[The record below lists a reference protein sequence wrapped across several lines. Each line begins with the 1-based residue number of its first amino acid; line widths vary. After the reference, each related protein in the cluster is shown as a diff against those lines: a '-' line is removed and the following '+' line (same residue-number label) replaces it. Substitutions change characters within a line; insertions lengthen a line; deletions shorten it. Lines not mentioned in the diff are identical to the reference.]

1 METALILVVLSVLLA
16 LPVWRAQGGVGPWL
30 GAAAR
35 VFFQYALPLLFFF
48 VSAMLVPDSKA
59 NALMGW
65 LDGFFLGKLA
75 MTPMV
80 LWAVAASYV
89 SDVLKLELRPWMVLG
104 HLAGALAATSCAL
117 IGLAIVPREMVAMG
131 FMVVPVYTAVWYDIR
146 AVQVWREQQPLAGPV
161 VATAAGSGVLF
172 AAALG
177 WSWQVYQELPE
188 EPPECFVVTAA
199 SRGHEAVVGPM
210 REHVR
215 RGMRRRVND
224 QLLTFWALEA
234 RWRVVS
240 PGSHRL
246 VRRVYNRVGPVVA
259 RRLRHPLLADAMCL
273 LLKPAEWAARA
284 VVGRPEQG
292 RSGR

>member
-1 METALILVVLSVLLA
+1 MEVTLLLVMLSVAGA
-16 LPVWRAQGGVGPWL
+16 LPLLGGGYSGWDYLRAAGK
-30 GAAAR
+30 

-48 VSAMLVPDSKA
+48 ASALLVPDSKA

-89 SDVLKLELRPWMVLG
+89 RDVLRLELRPWMVLG

-210 REHVR
+210 RDHMR
-215 RGMRRRVND
+215 RGVRRRVND

-234 RWRVVS
+234 RWRVVL

-246 VRRVYNRVGPVVA
+246 ARRVYNRVGPLVA

-273 LLKPAEWAARA
+273 VLKPAEWAARA
-284 VVGRPEQG
+284 VVGRAEA
-292 RSGR
+292 S

>member
-1 METALILVVLSVLLA
+1 MEVALLLVMLSVVAA
-16 LPVWRAQGGVGPWL
+16 LPLLGGGYSGWTYL

-48 VSAMLVPDSKA
+48 VSAALVPDSKA

-89 SDVLKLELRPWMVLG
+89 RDVLKLELRPWMVLG

-146 AVQVWREQQPLAGPV
+146 AVQVWRELQPLAGPV
-161 VATAAGSGVLF
+161 VATTAGSGVLF

-177 WSWQVYQELPE
+177 WSW
-188 EPPECFVVTAA
+188 
-199 SRGHEAVVGPM
+199 
-210 REHVR
+210 
-215 RGMRRRVND
+215 
-224 QLLTFWALEA
+224 
-234 RWRVVS
+234 
-240 PGSHRL
+240 
-246 VRRVYNRVGPVVA
+246 
-259 RRLRHPLLADAMCL
+259 
-273 LLKPAEWAARA
+273 
-284 VVGRPEQG
+284 
-292 RSGR
+292 